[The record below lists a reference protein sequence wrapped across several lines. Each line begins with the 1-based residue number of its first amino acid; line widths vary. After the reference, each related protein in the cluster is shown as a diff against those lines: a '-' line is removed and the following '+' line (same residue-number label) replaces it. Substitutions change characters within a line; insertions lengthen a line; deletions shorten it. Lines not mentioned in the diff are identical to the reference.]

1 MNKEDFKEVLVEALK
16 EFSLSVSTEVE
27 YGYDYGDTAYV
38 RVKLLSPDGKVVM
51 EDYGTINLPKEYLN
65 A

>member
-1 MNKEDFKEVLVEALK
+1 MNEEDFKEMLVEALK

-38 RVKLLSPDGKVVM
+38 RVKLLSPTGEVVM
-51 EDYGTINLPKEYLN
+51 EDYGTINLPREYQP
-65 A
+65 

>member
-1 MNKEDFKEVLVEALK
+1 MNEDDFKDMLIEALK

-38 RVKLLSPDGKVVM
+38 RVKLLCPDGQVVM
-51 EDYGTINLPKEYLN
+51 EDYGTINLPKE

>member
-1 MNKEDFKEVLVEALK
+1 MNEEDFKEMLVEALK

-38 RVKLLSPDGKVVM
+38 RVKLLSPNGEVVM
-51 EDYGTINLPKEYLN
+51 EDYGTINLPREYQP
-65 A
+65 

>member
-1 MNKEDFKEVLVEALK
+1 MNEEDFKEMLVEALK
-16 EFSLSVSTEVE
+16 EFSLSVNTEVE

-38 RVKLLSPDGKVVM
+38 RVKLLSPAGQVLM
-51 EDYGTINLPKEYLN
+51 EDYGTINLPEG